1 MLKITFELLPGGD
14 ARNARTI
21 GIMEVANIKMHP
33 NGTADYAVALLKTP
47 PFSGAL
53 RLAWKKGFVS
63 EDDRAMNDILAGE
76 DEELIRAIVTGHH
89 RTRRGVY
96 DLLFRA
102 LKACG
107 LDKRNPDHSP

>member
-1 MLKITFELLPGGD
+1 MIRVTFDLLPGGD
-14 ARNARTI
+14 ESRARTI
-21 GIMEVANIKMHP
+21 GIMEVANIEMHLD
-33 NGTADYAVALLKTP
+33 GTANYAVALKKTP

-53 RLAWKKGFVS
+53 KTAWKTGRAS
-63 EDDRAMNDILAGE
+63 YDDRSLNKIIAGE
-76 DEELIRAIVTGHH
+76 DDELITGLVDGHH

-107 LDKRNPDHSP
+107 LDARNRS